1 MGDVLEKLE
10 NQNNENT
17 IDEDEILET
26 LIRKKLEQI

>member
-26 LIRKKLEQI
+26 LIRKKLEQV